1 MKQQKGFVLVSVL
14 IITTI
19 TTMLAF
25 SQLSENRL
33 QERIAGNQQK
43 EINARLAAEK
53 GIFAAFGYIDA
64 SNKAGDTNNQILA
77 SLTKEGE
84 YYTLTVSLPS
94 LTSFAIE
101 SQGEYQGA
109 TAYLKTNIAANEEI
123 GSSFFDNAVAGCDGV
138 AIGSGGGI
146 VDSYNSKA
154 GYYGKVL
161 ADGSINQSENGG
173 VGTINEGAD
182 VVLSGSGSVYGNII
196 SNGGISTGTSAATQ
210 ITGSMTAKGDI
221 QLKDITSSGDMHAG
235 GNFSFQAVTAT
246 APDTAITVVGN
257 LDSKGSNTFADSVS
271 FTYGGSNNTG
281 FGVYSDSIV
290 APDFDLGE
298 CDLVSIPG
306 TPEVKG
312 ITAVMKSITDEAD
325 GLSSVSSADMTAA
338 TYTFT
343 EDSVSSGSV
352 SSGLSP
358 VTGGTSSTIA
368 ALGAASG
375 LGALDENTKVI
386 IIDVPDDG
394 SLDLGSKTIQIDG
407 NVTLLIKG
415 DILTKDTTFS
425 FTNAD
430 TSSLTILTTGKI
442 NVLSGTDLF
451 SGETVNSE
459 GKPPLTVY
467 SSYESDTE
475 YALNLTA
482 NPIIYTKL
490 YAPLGNLNLIGGAQ
504 IMGAV
509 RGKNVNIAA
518 GTAIHYDE
526 VLSTLNDKIET
537 EAVPASYSA
546 IYYYYPSE

>member
-43 EINARLAAEK
+43 EISARLAAEK
-53 GIFAAFGYIDA
+53 GLFDVFDYIK
-64 SNKAGDTNNQILA
+64 NRNEAGDTNDEILA
-77 SLTKEGE
+77 GSWPEDLDYSFPIKDLSSDGKFFIFTSKGE
-84 YYTLTVSLPS
+84 ADG
-94 LTSFAIE
+94 AI
-101 SQGEYQGA
+101 
-109 TAYLKTNIAANEEI
+109 AYLKTNIAANEEI

-138 AIGSGGGI
+138 AIGSGGGT

-154 GYYGKVL
+154 GDYGDVL
-161 ADGSINQSENGG
+161 ADGSINKSENGG

-182 VVLSGSGSVYGNII
+182 VVLSGTGRVYGNII
-196 SNGGISTGTSAATQ
+196 SNGDISTGTSAGTQ

-221 QLKDITSSGDMHAG
+221 QLKDITSSGDIHAG
-235 GNFSFQAVTAT
+235 GNFSFQLVTAT
-246 APDTAITVVGN
+246 VPDTAITVVGN

-271 FTYGGSNNTG
+271 FTYGGSNNTK

-290 APDFDLGE
+290 APDFDLGG

-312 ITAVMKSITDEAD
+312 ITAVMKSITDEAES
-325 GLSSVSSADMTAA
+325 LSSVSSADMTAA

-343 EDSVSSGSV
+343 EDSVLSGGV
-352 SSGLSP
+352 P
-358 VTGGTSSTIA
+358 VVGGTSSTIA

-375 LGALDENTKVI
+375 LGALNENTKVI

-394 SLDLGSKTIQIDG
+394 SLDLESKTIKIEG

-415 DILTKDTTFS
+415 DIHTKNTTFE
-425 FTNAD
+425 FTDLAA
-430 TSSLTILTTGKI
+430 SSLTILTTGKI
-442 NVLSGTDLF
+442 YIDTNTDLF

-467 SSYESDTE
+467 SSYENDTE
-475 YALNLTA
+475 YALNITA
-482 NPIIYTKL
+482 NADMYTKL
-490 YAPLGNLNLIGGAQ
+490 YAPLGNLNLSGGAQ

-509 RGKNVNIAA
+509 RGKNVTISSA
-518 GTAIHYDE
+518 TAIHYDE

-546 IYYYYPSE
+546 IYYYYPTE